1 MHGEGNVAD
10 AIHQLFTISKR
21 KYFDGKTMPVY
32 DLTKFR
38 KGGLL
43 SLF

>member
-1 MHGEGNVAD
+1 MSGEGNVAD
-10 AIHQLFTISKR
+10 AIHQLFKASKK
-21 KYFDGKTMPVY
+21 KYFAGKTMPVY

-38 KGGLL
+38 KGGSL

>member
-1 MHGEGNVAD
+1 MSGEGNIAD
-10 AIHQLFTISKR
+10 AIHQLFRSSKK
-21 KYFDGKTMPVY
+21 KYFAGKTMPVY

-38 KGGLL
+38 KGRML